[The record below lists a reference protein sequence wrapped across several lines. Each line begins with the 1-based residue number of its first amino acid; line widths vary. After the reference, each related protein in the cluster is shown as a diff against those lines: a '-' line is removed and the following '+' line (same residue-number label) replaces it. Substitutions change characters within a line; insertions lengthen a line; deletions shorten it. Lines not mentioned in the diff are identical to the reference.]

1 MLFKMEKIPNFIVIG
16 AARSG
21 TTSLFQYLDAHPQI
35 AMSPVKELNFFSR
48 PAYERK
54 GLSWYRSRFPN
65 RGNLLAI
72 GEAST
77 SYTTYPNAPDV
88 AARIAAYNPEMRL
101 IYVVR
106 NPLDRYI
113 SHFLQRTKA
122 GHETRQF
129 DETFQDL
136 EKETFAWQGRYY
148 YQLSH
153 YLRAFP
159 KEQLMVISFDQIKS
173 DTNQV
178 VQDLYRFLGVP
189 EFSTNDVTGKTHN
202 AAGIIYRKNA
212 FGWMVLRFYHVHIEQ
227 RNIPFRFKKLFT
239 AVANWGAT
247 PVDTPV
253 LKPEQ
258 RQQLMDFYREDSQQ
272 LSDTFSI
279 PTEHWFGY

>member
-1 MLFKMEKIPNFIVIG
+1 MKKIPNFIVIG

-35 AMSPVKELNFFSR
+35 GMSPVKELNFFSR
-48 PAYERK
+48 PAYEKK
-54 GLSWYRSRFPN
+54 GVSWYSNRFPK
-65 RGNLLAI
+65 RENLIAI

-77 SYTTYPNAPDV
+77 SYTTYPYSPDV

-101 IYVVR
+101 VYVVR
-106 NPLDRYI
+106 NPLERYV

-148 YQLSH
+148 YQLSE
-153 YLRAFP
+153 YLRVFP
-159 KEQLMVISFDQIKS
+159 KEQLMVISFDHIKS

-189 EFSTNDVTGKTHN
+189 EFSTEEVTGKTHN
-202 AAGIIYRKNA
+202 AAGMIYRKNA
-212 FGWMVLRFYHVHIEQ
+212 FGLMVLRFYHAYIEQ
-227 RNIPFRFKKLFT
+227 RNLPFRFKKLFT
-239 AVANWGAT
+239 AVANWGAA
-247 PVDTPV
+247 PIQKPV

-272 LSDTFSI
+272 LANTFSI
-279 PTEHWFGY
+279 RTEHWFDD